1 MSNVDEGIRKETM
14 KSYNH
19 LWEEF
24 ISEENIKLAIKNAFK
39 GKKKK
44 RKKVKDI
51 IENQE
56 EWIPKIKDYAEH
68 FYNYPHKPIEIY
80 DGISRKKRT
89 IIVPTPMEKIVHHM
103 IINVLKPI
111 LKCGMYE
118 HSYASIPKRGA
129 HKGKKYI
136 EKWIRNDTRN
146 VKYCLKMDIKKY
158 FQSVDT
164 DILKKKLRKIIHD
177 ERFMSI
183 LETLIDVQDTGIPL
197 GFFTSQWLANFCLQ
211 DLDHYI
217 KEELGAVH
225 YIRYMDDMVIFGSN
239 KRNLHRMKEDIE
251 RYLSKSLNLQVKEN
265 WQIFRFDYTDRKGR
279 RRGRDLDFM
288 GFRFYRDKTTLRR
301 SIMLK
306 ATRKA
311 RKIAKKEKITA
322 YDARQMLSYIGYID
336 KTDTY
341 GMYEERIKPYVNVQY
356 LKRKISKSDRNRKK
370 KEAA

>member
-1 MSNVDEGIRKETM
+1 MSNVDEGIRKENM

-44 RKKVKDI
+44 RRKVREI

-103 IINVLKPI
+103 IINVLKLI
-111 LKCGMYE
+111 FKRGMYE
-118 HSYASIPKRGA
+118 HSYASIPKRGS

-136 EKWIRNDTRN
+136 EKWIKHDARN

-164 DILKKKLRKIIHD
+164 DILKKKLHRIIHD
-177 ERFMSI
+177 ERFMAL
-183 LETLIDVQDTGIPL
+183 LEILIDIQDTGIPL

-217 KEELGAVH
+217 KEDLGATY
-225 YIRYMDDMVIFGSN
+225 YIRYMDDMVIFVSN
-239 KRNLHRMKEDIE
+239 KRKLHRMKENIE
-251 RYLSKSLNLQVKEN
+251 KYLHDELGLCMKEN
-265 WQIFRFDYTDRKGR
+265 WQIFRFDYTDRKEK

-288 GFRFYRDKTTLRR
+288 GFRFYRDKTTLRK

-311 RKIAKKEKITA
+311 KRIDKKEKITA
-322 YDARQMLSYIGYID
+322 HDARQILSYMGYID

-341 GMYEERIKPYVNVQY
+341 GMYEERIKPYVNVQKC
-356 LKRKISKSDRNRKK
+356 KRKVSKFDKNRKK